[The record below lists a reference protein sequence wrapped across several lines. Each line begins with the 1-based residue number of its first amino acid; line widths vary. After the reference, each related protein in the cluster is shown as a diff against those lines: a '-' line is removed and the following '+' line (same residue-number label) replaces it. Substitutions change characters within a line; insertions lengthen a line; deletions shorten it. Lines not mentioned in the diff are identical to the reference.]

1 MKNWVFKGMMLM
13 LASGMALV
21 SCLQVEDFEEA
32 LDKKYQEDWIK
43 VLGDVDPNHDWS
55 VAKQVTANFNLAGI
69 ANDEQTVRIY
79 TSHPVSRNCYL
90 LAETKINGSGSVSF
104 DIEKSAKEVF
114 IKMEDSRGVIT
125 MDGYFTIEGKEL
137 MADGRSLSGRS
148 LSRSVP
154 TYNTENYFSFGPQ
167 LLWNGFENNT
177 IDYGDIY
184 YINNN
189 DEFAATSTYS
199 YREVLSPI
207 VRAENAVF
215 LEGKNNRDL
224 YQEELQTAKGVE
236 YITKSRTGIS
246 LSYIFGATQFYNMF
260 GYFYWDD
267 NDPEGYKTA
276 RRFFLI
282 QDARPHSIITYSTK
296 SDGSDPQSLTDGMQL
311 ASISD
316 DIYLTGKEIKLINYG
331 SDYNGTPSYEF
342 EEGTHIAFFLFSTKS
357 TSTVPPTELDK
368 KQSPYGF
375 YYSTPALNKEIERY
389 YSKNNT
395 FERRGEI
402 SAVTYQYG
410 TYKFLGFEDGT
421 DKDMNDIL
429 FIVDGDIKTN
439 HGDLVDLDPNSTQ
452 AKPWVIACEDMGSIG
467 DYDFNDA
474 VFSVSHVGGTTE
486 MTVTPLASGGTLP
499 LQVFYGENNIG
510 GTNKDFHQLI
520 NPQAAAPWA
529 PINVG
534 EKGTAG
540 TPITIQDVPEDYSV
554 ESHGFKVVVEQNN
567 GISTTITQSMYE
579 DKNQKAPQMLTL
591 PSDWIWPKESHK
603 IFDAY
608 PYFVQWNSNA
618 NSYKDWYAIQ
628 QVNKHLVGYAGGND
642 DEEDTG
648 GGSTTSPDENDKNY
662 PDVDPTYGNKVAFT
676 TSENQLFI
684 EKSNLGVCNARDVL
698 YLLTNN
704 GLLQAQNVGQILT
717 NLGNDKVI
725 TYNATYPYTITEDN
739 VTLLNNEDVNN
750 IIITFYNSYT
760 IEAIYIKHNTTE

>member
-137 MADGRSLSGRS
+137 MADSRSLSGRS
-148 LSRSVP
+148 LSRAI
-154 TYNTENYFSFGPQ
+154 TYQAEPFDIG
-167 LLWNGFENNT
+167 NNPMGY
-177 IDYGDIY
+177 DLGEIY
-184 YINNN
+184 YIEIDN
-189 DEFAATSTYS
+189 DDISNTAGYKFVET
-199 YREVLSPI
+199 LQPI
-207 VRAENAVF
+207 FRGESAVF
-215 LEGKNNRDL
+215 GEGKNNRDL
-224 YQEELQTAKGVE
+224 FKDILHSEDAVE
-236 YITKSRTGIS
+236 YILESEDEIELSFIYGATAYYNKLGYFYYKEGENKSEARKFILINNARPKNNIKINTTNEINKASYLTDNMQLPNIS
-246 LSYIFGATQFYNMF
+246 WGEEWQPQYIFGTNYKLVYYGEDYNSSPTTVFPAGTHVGFFIFTSMGDAEPENSTSKYIFYS
-260 GYFYWDD
+260 
-267 NDPEGYKTA
+267 DPELNK
-276 RRFFLI
+276 
-282 QDARPHSIITYSTK
+282 SIGETYSLR
-296 SDGSDPQSLTDGMQL
+296 GGGNNNP
-311 ASISD
+311 
-316 DIYLTGKEIKLINYG
+316 
-331 SDYNGTPSYEF
+331 
-342 EEGTHIAFFLFSTKS
+342 
-357 TSTVPPTELDK
+357 DK
-368 KQSPYGF
+368 
-375 YYSTPALNKEIERY
+375 
-389 YSKNNT
+389 
-395 FERRGEI
+395 GEI

-410 TYKFLGFEDGT
+410 TYKFLGFEDGI
-421 DKDMNDIL
+421 DKDMNDIV
-429 FIVDGDIKTN
+429 FIINGDIKTN
-439 HGDLVDLDPNSTQ
+439 YGDLVDLDPNSTQ

-474 VFSVSHVGGTTE
+474 VFSVSHVGGSTE

-499 LQVFYGENNIG
+499 LQVFYGDNNIG
-510 GTNKDFHQLI
+510 GNKDFHQLI

-567 GISTTITQSMYE
+567 GISTTITQSLYE
-579 DKNQKAPQMLTL
+579 DKTQKAPQMLTL

-628 QVNKHLVGYAGGND
+628 QVNKHLVGYAGGSD
-642 DEEDTG
+642 DD
-648 GGSTTSPDENDKNY
+648 SD
-662 PDVDPTYGNKVAFT
+662 
-676 TSENQLFI
+676 
-684 EKSNLGVCNARDVL
+684 
-698 YLLTNN
+698 
-704 GLLQAQNVGQILT
+704 
-717 NLGNDKVI
+717 
-725 TYNATYPYTITEDN
+725 EDN
-739 VTLLNNEDVNN
+739 VTGGETGGETTSEWMSYCSEDKKTATIPLADIQNKIDDITNGFIIRIYKNISSNYLQLNIKFDYINDWENN
-750 IIITFYNSYT
+750 IANGDWWSTEYKDYT
-760 IEAIYIKHNTTE
+760 INTEHINKMKQVDNPKIYITSSDNPIGNIEISAAN

>member
-1 MKNWVFKGMMLM
+1 MNIKNWVLKGMMLM
-13 LASGMALV
+13 LASGIALV

-69 ANDEQTVRIY
+69 TNDEQTVRIY

-137 MADGRSLSGRS
+137 MADSRSLSGRS

-154 TYNTENYFSFGPQ
+154 TYDTENYFSFGPQ

-246 LSYIFGATQFYNMF
+246 LSYIFGATKFYNMF

-267 NDPEGYKTA
+267 NNPEGHKTA
-276 RRFFLI
+276 KRFFLI

-311 ASISD
+311 SSINDS
-316 DIYLTGKEIKLINYG
+316 IYLTGKEIKLINYG

-357 TSTVPPTELDK
+357 TSTDPPTKLNK
-368 KQSPYGF
+368 NQSPYGF

-389 YSKNNT
+389 YSKNDK

-410 TYKFLGFEDGT
+410 TYKFLGFEDGV

-474 VFSVSHVGGTTE
+474 VFSVSHVGGSSE

-499 LQVFYGENNIG
+499 LQVFYDNNNIG
-510 GTNKDFHQLI
+510 DNKDFHQLI
-520 NPQAAAPWA
+520 NPQAAAPWS

-540 TPITIQDVPEDYSV
+540 TPITIQVPENYSV

-567 GISTTITQSMYE
+567 GVSTTITQSMYE

-608 PYFVQWNSNA
+608 PYFVQWNSDA

-628 QVNKHLVGYAGGND
+628 QVNKHLVGYAGGSD
-642 DEEDTG
+642 DD
-648 GGSTTSPDENDKNY
+648 SD
-662 PDVDPTYGNKVAFT
+662 
-676 TSENQLFI
+676 
-684 EKSNLGVCNARDVL
+684 
-698 YLLTNN
+698 
-704 GLLQAQNVGQILT
+704 
-717 NLGNDKVI
+717 
-725 TYNATYPYTITEDN
+725 EDN
-739 VTLLNNEDVNN
+739 VTGGGTGGGTTSEWMSYCSEDKKTATIPKNVLPIGNNGINITINSSEGTN
-750 IIITFYNSYT
+750 IIIGEGAGIWNNNNIAEWGTSITKT
-760 IEAIYIKHNTTE
+760 ISPTNIENINGDSIVIWLQAENATITNIEISAAN